1 MWGTEWPRFEVIKQD
16 SERSLPQMVGSVHA
30 ADPEHALLLARHV
43 FVRRPSAYALF
54 VAPAEAFFH
63 VTQEGLKDPKALEG
77 QEGEGLGPGQK
88 AASPIG
94 EHLEAYWVFAKR
106 SHHRS
111 MVYGDL
117 VGRFLAG
124 SPQEAVKEARLQGGG
139 VAFWAVPERL
149 LSGTE
154 PKEEVIE
161 SWFAPAKDKTY
172 RLQSYY
178 GLVSAKE
185 VADA

>member
-16 SERSLPQMVGSVHA
+16 TERSLPQMVGSVHA
-30 ADPEHALLLARHV
+30 TDPEHALLVARHV

-63 VTQEGLKDPKALEG
+63 VTQEALKDPKALEG
-77 QEGEGLGPGQK
+77 PLGE
-88 AASPIG
+88 
-94 EHLEAYWVFAKR
+94 EEAYWVFAKK
-106 SHHRS
+106 SHRRS

-117 VGRFLAG
+117 VGRFLAR
-124 SPQEAVKEARLQGGG
+124 SPGEAVKEALLEAQG

-149 LSGTE
+149 VAGTE
-154 PKEEVIE
+154 PTPEVVE
-161 SWFAPAKDKTY
+161 SWFAPAREKTY

-178 GLVSAKE
+178 GLVTAKE
-185 VADA
+185 ERHA

>member
-16 SERSLPQMVGSVHA
+16 TERSLPQMVGSVHA
-30 ADPEHALLLARHV
+30 TDPEHALLVARHV

-63 VTQEGLKDPKALEG
+63 VTQEALKDPKALEG
-77 QEGEGLGPGQK
+77 PLGE
-88 AASPIG
+88 
-94 EHLEAYWVFAKR
+94 EEAYWVFAKK
-106 SHHRS
+106 SHRRS

-117 VGRFLAG
+117 VGRFLAR
-124 SPQEAVKEARLQGGG
+124 SPGEAVKEALLEAQG

-149 LSGTE
+149 VVGTE
-154 PKEEVIE
+154 PTPEVVE
-161 SWFAPAKDKTY
+161 SWFAPAREKTY

-178 GLVSAKE
+178 GLVTAKE
-185 VADA
+185 VEHEA

>member
-16 SERSLPQMVGSVHA
+16 TERSLPQMVGSVHA

-63 VTQEGLKDPKALEG
+63 VSQEGLKDPKALEG
-77 QEGEGLGPGQK
+77 PLGE
-88 AASPIG
+88 
-94 EHLEAYWVFAKR
+94 EEAYWVFAKR
-106 SHHRS
+106 SHRRS

-117 VGRFLAG
+117 VGRFLAR
-124 SPQEAVKEARLQGGG
+124 SPQEAVKEALLQGGG

-149 LSGTE
+149 LVGTE
-154 PKEEVIE
+154 PTPEVVE

-178 GLVSAKE
+178 GLITAKE

>member
-16 SERSLPQMVGSVHA
+16 TQASPPQMVGSVHA
-30 ADPEHALLLARHV
+30 ADPEHALLVARHV

-63 VTQEGLKDPKALEG
+63 VSQEGLKDLKPSRREG
-77 QEGEGLGPGQK
+77 GSEEP
-88 AASPIG
+88 
-94 EHLEAYWVFAKR
+94 YWVFAKR
-106 SHHRS
+106 SHRRS

-117 VGRFLAG
+117 VGRFLAQG
-124 SPQEAVKEARLQGGG
+124 PEDAVAQALLQAQG

-149 LSGTE
+149 VVGTE
-154 PKEEVIE
+154 PTEEVVE
-161 SWFAPAKDKTY
+161 SWFAPAKEKTY

-178 GLVSAKE
+178 GLITAKGVE
-185 VADA
+185 NA

>member
-1 MWGTEWPRFEVIKQD
+1 MWGTEWPRYEVIKQD
-16 SERSLPQMVGSVHA
+16 TPKSPPQMVGSVHA
-30 ADPEHALLLARHV
+30 TDPEHALLLARHV
-43 FVRRPSAYALF
+43 FVRRPSCYALF

-63 VTQEGLKDPKALEG
+63 VTQEGLRDPKALEG
-77 QEGEGLGPGQK
+77 PLGE
-88 AASPIG
+88 
-94 EHLEAYWVFAKR
+94 EEAYWVFAKR
-106 SHHRS
+106 SHRRS

-117 VGRFLAG
+117 VGRFLAR
-124 SPQEAVKEARLQGGG
+124 SPGEAVKQALLEAQG

-149 LSGTE
+149 LVGTE
-154 PKEEVIE
+154 PTPEVVE

-178 GLVSAKE
+178 GLITAKE

>member
-16 SERSLPQMVGSVHA
+16 TPKSLPQMVGSVHA
-30 ADPEHALLLARHV
+30 TDPEHALLLARHV

-77 QEGEGLGPGQK
+77 PLGE
-88 AASPIG
+88 
-94 EHLEAYWVFAKR
+94 EEAYWVFAKR
-106 SHHRS
+106 SHRRS

-117 VGRFLAG
+117 VGRFLAR
-124 SPQEAVKEARLQGGG
+124 SPGEAVKQALLEAQG
-139 VAFWAVPERL
+139 VAFWAVPERRVV
-149 LSGTE
+149 GTE
-154 PKEEVIE
+154 PTPEVVE

-172 RLQSYY
+172 RLQSHY
-178 GLVSAKE
+178 GLVTARE
-185 VADA
+185 ERHA

>member
-16 SERSLPQMVGSVHA
+16 TEKSLPQMVGSVHA

-77 QEGEGLGPGQK
+77 PGGEGLGHGQ
-88 AASPIG
+88 SPHP
-94 EHLEAYWVFAKR
+94 EEAYWVFAKR
-106 SHHRS
+106 SHRRS

-117 VGRFLAG
+117 VGRFLAR
-124 SPQEAVKEARLQGGG
+124 SPQEAVKEALLQGGG

-149 LSGTE
+149 LFGTE

-178 GLVSAKE
+178 GLVSARE

>member
-16 SERSLPQMVGSVHA
+16 TERSLPQMVGSVHA
-30 ADPEHALLLARHV
+30 TDPEHALLVARHV

-63 VTQEGLKDPKALEG
+63 VTQEALKDPKALEG
-77 QEGEGLGPGQK
+77 PLGE
-88 AASPIG
+88 
-94 EHLEAYWVFAKR
+94 EEAYWVFAKK
-106 SHHRS
+106 SHRRS

-117 VGRFLAG
+117 VGRFLAE
-124 SPQEAVKEARLQGGG
+124 SPGEAVKQASEAQG

-149 LSGTE
+149 VVGTE
-154 PKEEVIE
+154 PTPEVVE
-161 SWFAPAKDKTY
+161 SWFAPAREKTY

-178 GLVSAKE
+178 GLVTAKE
-185 VADA
+185 ERHA

>member
-16 SERSLPQMVGSVHA
+16 TERSLPQMVGSVHA
-30 ADPEHALLLARHV
+30 TDPEHALLVARHV

-63 VTQEGLKDPKALEG
+63 VSQEGFKDLKAEEEG
-77 QEGEGLGPGQK
+77 QGEP
-88 AASPIG
+88 
-94 EHLEAYWVFAKR
+94 YWVFAKR
-106 SHHRS
+106 SHRRS

-117 VGRFLAG
+117 VGRFLAK
-124 SPQEAVKEARLQGGG
+124 SPGEAVKQALLEAQG

-149 LSGTE
+149 LVGTE
-154 PKEEVIE
+154 PTPEVVE
-161 SWFAPAKDKTY
+161 SWFAPAREKTY

-178 GLVSAKE
+178 GLVTAKE
-185 VADA
+185 ERHA

>member
-1 MWGTEWPRFEVIKQD
+1 MWGTEWPRYEVIKQD
-16 SERSLPQMVGSVHA
+16 TPKSPPQMVGSVHA
-30 ADPEHALLLARHV
+30 TDPEHALLLARHV

-63 VTQEGLKDPKALEG
+63 VTQEGLRDPKALEG
-77 QEGEGLGPGQK
+77 PLGE
-88 AASPIG
+88 
-94 EHLEAYWVFAKR
+94 EEAYWVFAKR
-106 SHHRS
+106 SHRRS

-117 VGRFLAG
+117 VGRFLAR
-124 SPQEAVKEARLQGGG
+124 SPGEAVKQALLEAQG

-149 LSGTE
+149 LVGTE
-154 PKEEVIE
+154 PTPEVVE

-178 GLVSAKE
+178 GLITAKE

>member
-1 MWGTEWPRFEVIKQD
+1 MWGTEWPRYEVIKQD
-16 SERSLPQMVGSVHA
+16 TPKSPPQMVGSVHA
-30 ADPEHALLLARHV
+30 TDPEHALLLARHV

-63 VTQEGLKDPKALEG
+63 VTQEGLKGPWSEGLEEG
-77 QEGEGLGPGQK
+77 QE
-88 AASPIG
+88 
-94 EHLEAYWVFAKR
+94 EAYWVFAKR
-106 SHHRS
+106 SHRRS

-117 VGRFLAG
+117 VGRFLAKG
-124 SPQEAVKEARLQGGG
+124 PASAIREALLHAQG

-149 LSGTE
+149 VVGTE

-178 GLVSAKE
+178 GLVTAKE
-185 VADA
+185 VEDAP

>member
-16 SERSLPQMVGSVHA
+16 TAKSLPQMVGSVHA
-30 ADPEHALLLARHV
+30 TDPEHALLLARHV
-43 FVRRPSAYALF
+43 FVRRPSCYALF

-63 VTQEGLKDPKALEG
+63 VTQEGLRDPKALEG
-77 QEGEGLGPGQK
+77 PLGE
-88 AASPIG
+88 
-94 EHLEAYWVFAKR
+94 EEAYWVFAKR
-106 SHHRS
+106 SHRRS

-117 VGRFLAG
+117 VGRFLAR
-124 SPQEAVKEARLQGGG
+124 SPGEAVKQALLEAQG

-149 LSGTE
+149 LVGTE
-154 PKEEVIE
+154 PTPEVVE

-178 GLVSAKE
+178 GLITAKE

>member
-16 SERSLPQMVGSVHA
+16 TERSVPQMVGSVHA
-30 ADPEHALLLARHV
+30 TDPEHALLLARHV

-63 VTQEGLKDPKALEG
+63 VTQEGLRDPRALDAFPSGKELEG
-77 QEGEGLGPGQK
+77 PLGE
-88 AASPIG
+88 
-94 EHLEAYWVFAKR
+94 EEAYWVFAKR
-106 SHHRS
+106 SHRRS

-117 VGRFLAG
+117 VGRFPG
-124 SPQEAVKEARLQGGG
+124 KSPQEAVKEALLQAQG

-149 LSGTE
+149 LVGTE
-154 PKEEVIE
+154 PKEEVVE
-161 SWFAPAKDKTY
+161 SWFAPAREKTY

-178 GLVSAKE
+178 GLISAKE
-185 VADA
+185 VGDEA